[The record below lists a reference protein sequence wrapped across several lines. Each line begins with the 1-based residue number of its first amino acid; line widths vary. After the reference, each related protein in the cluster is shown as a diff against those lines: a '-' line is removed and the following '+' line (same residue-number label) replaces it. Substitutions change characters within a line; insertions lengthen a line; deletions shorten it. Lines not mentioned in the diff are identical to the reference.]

1 MLMSNEDF
9 SFSTLFSFGSF
20 HICSHIERPHDH
32 SFLRPLAP
40 PRRSRGG
47 QPTRSFSLCLF
58 VMASASPFS
67 FLAIFYL
74 FSWEFGGH
82 AITPCDILSAL
93 LTVPRCST
101 DRLHS
106 SPP

>member
-74 FSWEFGGH
+74 FSWEFGEL
-82 AITPCDILSAL
+82 AAMLSRLA
-93 LTVPRCST
+93 TSFRRC
-101 DRLHS
+101 
-106 SPP
+106 